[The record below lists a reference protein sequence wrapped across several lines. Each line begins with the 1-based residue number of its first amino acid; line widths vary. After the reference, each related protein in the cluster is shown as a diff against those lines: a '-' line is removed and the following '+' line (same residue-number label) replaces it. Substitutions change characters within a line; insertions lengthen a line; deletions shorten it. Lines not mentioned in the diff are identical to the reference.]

1 MAQRGKTGTLG
12 EQLACDHLVS
22 RGYEI
27 VDRNWRCARGEID
40 IVARDGACWAFV
52 EVKTR
57 RGRGAGLPEDA
68 ITPRKIARL
77 MELAQTYLAENALDG
92 VDWRIDVVA
101 VELDGRD
108 EVSRLQL
115 VPGVGLDADEAS
127 TMPSATWPSR
137 RSRGS

>member
-1 MAQRGKTGTLG
+1 MARRTTGIQG
-12 EQLACDHLVS
+12 EQLACEHLVA

-68 ITPRKIARL
+68 ITPRKLARL
-77 MELAQTYLAENALDG
+77 VELAQIYQTEHALDS
-92 VDWRIDVVA
+92 VSWRIDVVA
-101 VELDGRD
+101 IELGPQDAVR
-108 EVSRLQL
+108 RLQL
-115 VPGVGLDADEAS
+115 VPGIGLDAL
-127 TMPSATWPSR
+127 ATTPDSHDIGPLR
-137 RSRGS
+137 RPRGH